1 MNSNSEN
8 KKMKKH
14 NNIVNL
20 KKSDF
25 HRVLLTDVLPYE
37 LPFIL
42 TNEGF
47 YSYLKKRTDRNK
59 TIENIINQDNT
70 TQPLIYTI
78 NKGQASSRKLYLIHP
93 SNQLSFC
100 NFYRDYKLL
109 ITHLCKRSTYSL
121 RFANSIATTY
131 YEKNYSRPHKD
142 YKDEGV
148 ECFNEEDSVK
158 YASSFFKYKNYDFL
172 YKFYDSYE
180 FHRIEKKFIKLYKFD
195 ISKCFDSLSTG
206 MLIKALRHNENKKT
220 LQDLHSFEN
229 EFIRRV
235 ENCNNGR
242 DHGIVVGPEFSRIFA
257 EIVLQTIDLN
267 IKKELDQKEIYQGR
281 DYEIRRYVDD
291 FFLFFNK
298 EKVKITVMDVVCEK
312 LEDFKFYL
320 NNSKTSSFSIP
331 FITPI
336 TSAKRSIQ
344 YELNKLFDIFDNQEE
359 QVNSEISETQD
370 DPHHTLNIVKTLT
383 RYNLI
388 SNRIIRDIKC
398 IIKENEVDYSGITG
412 YFFTLIK
419 IKVAEM
425 DNKYTSTIPDDIQS
439 ERLCRFLL
447 IILELSFFIYD
458 MDLRVR
464 STYLISQIII
474 ITNRLSNRINPE
486 QRERIVKKIHDES
499 QSSIK
504 KSIATD
510 SHNQVEMLNL
520 IIALSSIADNYK
532 LETEIINELLGFHN
546 NSSNYFKLMVGLF
559 YIKNDRKYKK
569 TKNLINENI
578 IRLLSEKSIKE
589 HSESL
594 HLFLDSM
601 SCPYITPLKKD
612 EILQSALKKINL
624 DSQEY
629 ENFKNFLYSSNE
641 NWFVDWRKSAQGH
654 IERLLLKKELR
665 TPYGS

>member
-1 MNSNSEN
+1 MEMTNNSQKTKRKNS
-8 KKMKKH
+8 
-14 NNIVNL
+14 ITL

-25 HRVLLTDVLPYE
+25 NRVVLTDVLPYE

-47 YSYLKKRTDRNK
+47 YGYLNGKSQKNIIIEK
-59 TIENIINQDNT
+59 ILNQENITN
-70 TQPLIYTI
+70 PLVYTI
-78 NKGQASSRKLYLIHP
+78 NKGQTSSRKLYLIHP

-109 ITHLCKRSTYSL
+109 ITHLCNRSSYSL
-121 RFANSIATTY
+121 RYANSIATTY
-131 YEKNYSRPHKD
+131 YEKSYSRPHKD

-148 ECFNEEDSVK
+148 ECFDEESTLR

-172 YKFYDSYE
+172 YKFYDGYE
-180 FHRIEKKFIKLYKFD
+180 FHRIEKKFYHLHKFD

-206 MLIKALRHNENKKT
+206 MLIKALRGEKNKKE
-220 LQDLHSFEN
+220 LRNSYSFET
-229 EFIRRV
+229 EFIKRI

-242 DHGIVVGPEFSRIFA
+242 DHGIVIGPEFSRIFS
-257 EIVLQTIDLN
+257 EIVLQSIDIN
-267 IKKELDQKEIYQGR
+267 IKVELESKNIYEGK
-281 DYEIRRYVDD
+281 DYDLKRYVDD
-291 FFLFFNK
+291 FFLFYNK
-298 EKVKITVMDVVCEK
+298 PNLKIIIMEVISEK

-320 NNSKTSSFSIP
+320 NNSKSLDFTIP

-336 TSAKRSIQ
+336 TSAKKSIQ
-344 YELNKLFDIFDNQEE
+344 DELNNIFDIFDCQDDINPQSEMPQQEE
-359 QVNSEISETQD
+359 
-370 DPHHTLNIVKTLT
+370 PHHNLNIIKSLN

-388 SNRIIRDIKC
+388 SNRSIRDIKC
-398 IIKENEVDYSGITG
+398 IIKENNVEYAGVTG

-419 IKVAEM
+419 IKVADM
-425 DNKYTSTIPDDIQS
+425 DSKYSSKVIDNIQS

-447 IILELSFFIYD
+447 IILELAFFVYD

-474 ITNRLSNRINPE
+474 ITNRLSNRLNNE
-486 QRERIVKKIHDES
+486 QKERIAKKIHDES

-520 IIALSSIADNYK
+520 IIALSAISEDYK
-532 LETEIINELLGFHN
+532 LEQETLIELLGFN
-546 NSSNYFKLMVGLF
+546 NGSTNYFKLMVGLF
-559 YIKNDRKYKK
+559 YIKNNLKYRKSKL
-569 TKNLINENI
+569 LITNEI
-578 IRLLSEKSIKE
+578 IKIIAEKPIQDDSEA
-589 HSESL
+589 L

-601 SCPYITPLKKD
+601 SCPFISNRKKED
-612 EILQSALKKINL
+612 IFNNGIRLINL
-624 DSQEY
+624 ANERDISSLRD
-629 ENFKNFLYSSNE
+629 FLLTDGKY
-641 NWFVDWRKSAQGH
+641 WFIDWRKSAQGH
-654 IERLLLKKELR
+654 IEKLLLKKELR

>member
-1 MNSNSEN
+1 M
-8 KKMKKH
+8 
-14 NNIVNL
+14 
-20 KKSDF
+20 
-25 HRVLLTDVLPYE
+25 T
-37 LPFIL
+37 
-42 TNEGF
+42 
-47 YSYLKKRTDRNK
+47 
-59 TIENIINQDNT
+59 
-70 TQPLIYTI
+70 YTI

-93 SNQLSFC
+93 ANQLSFC
-100 NFYRDYKLL
+100 NFYKDYKLL
-109 ITHLCKRSTYSL
+109 ITHLCKRSSYSL
-121 RFANSIATTY
+121 RFANSVATTY

-180 FHRIEKKFIKLYKFD
+180 FHRIEKRFVHLYKFD

-206 MLIKALRHNENKKT
+206 MLIKALRYNENKKT
-220 LQDLHSFEN
+220 LQDVHSFEN
-229 EFIRRV
+229 EFIKRI

-267 IKKELDQKEIYQGR
+267 IKKDLEHKELYQGR

-298 EKVKITVMDVVCEK
+298 EKIKETVMDIVCEK

-320 NNSKTSSFSIP
+320 NNSKTSSFCIP

-336 TSAKRSIQ
+336 TSAKRSVQ
-344 YELNKLFDIFDNQEE
+344 YELNNLFDIFDNQNEH
-359 QVNSEISETQD
+359 VNSEDSENLE
-370 DPHHTLNIVKTLT
+370 DPHHTLNIVKSLT

-425 DNKYTSTIPDDIQS
+425 DNKYTLKISDNIQS
-439 ERLCRFLL
+439 ERLCRFIL
-447 IILELSFFIYD
+447 IILELSFFVYD

-464 STYLISQIII
+464 STYLISQITII
-474 ITNRLSNRINPE
+474 INRLSNRMNAE
-486 QRERIVKKIHDES
+486 QRERIIKKIHDES
-499 QSSIK
+499 QNSIK

-520 IIALSSIADNYK
+520 IIALSSITDNYK
-532 LETEIINELLGFHN
+532 LEPEVINELLGFHN
-546 NSSNYFKLMVGLF
+546 DSSNYFKLMVGLF
-559 YIKNDRKYKK
+559 YVKNDKKYQK
-569 TKNLINENI
+569 TKNLINSNI
-578 IRLLSEKSIKE
+578 IKLLSQKSIKE
-589 HSESL
+589 HSEAL
-594 HLFLDSM
+594 HIFLDSM
-601 SCPYITPLKKD
+601 SCPYISRSKKD
-612 EILQSALKKINL
+612 EILKVALEKINL
-624 DSQEY
+624 DNEEY
-629 ENFKNFLYSSNE
+629 ENFREFLYSSDN
-641 NWFVDWRKSAQGH
+641 NWFVDWSKSAQGH

-665 TPYGS
+665 TPYSS

>member
-1 MNSNSEN
+1 MTKNTQYKKKKKEN
-8 KKMKKH
+8 GK
-14 NNIVNL
+14 VTL
-20 KKSDF
+20 RKSDF
-25 HRVLLTDVLPYE
+25 NRVILTDVQPYE

-47 YSYLKKRTDRNK
+47 YSYLNRIHDKNSI
-59 TIENIINQDNT
+59 IEKIINCDAVT
-70 TQPLIYTI
+70 HPLVYTI

-109 ITHLCKRSTYSL
+109 ITHLCNRSTYSL

-131 YEKNYSRPHKD
+131 YEKSYSRPHKD

-148 ECFNEEDSVK
+148 ECFNEEISLK

-180 FHRIEKKFIKLYKFD
+180 FHRIEKKFTNLYKFD

-206 MLIKALRHNENKKT
+206 MLIKALRGEKNKKE
-220 LQDLHSFEN
+220 LRNSFSFET
-229 EFIRRV
+229 EFIRRI

-242 DHGIVVGPEFSRIFA
+242 DHGIVIGPEFSRIFA
-257 EIVLQTIDLN
+257 EIVLQSIDLN
-267 IKKELDQKEIYQGR
+267 IKKDLEDKNLYQGR

-298 EKVKITVMDVVCEK
+298 ETVKRTVMEVMSDR

-320 NNSKTSSFSIP
+320 NESKSVHFTIP

-336 TSAKRSIQ
+336 TSAKKSIQ
-344 YELNKLFDIFDNQEE
+344 DELNNLFDIFDVQEGKIGPPE
-359 QVNSEISETQD
+359 NIIQD
-370 DPHHTLNIVKTLT
+370 EPHHNLSIIKSLN

-398 IIKENEVDYSGITG
+398 IIKENNVDYSGITG

-419 IKVAEM
+419 MKVAEM
-425 DNKYTSTIPDDIQS
+425 DSRYSSKIVDEIQS
-439 ERLCRFLL
+439 ERLCRFAL
-447 IILELSFFIYD
+447 IILELTFFVYN

-464 STYLISQIII
+464 STYLVSQIII
-474 ITNRLSNRINPE
+474 ITNRLSNRLNQE
-486 QRERIVKKIHDES
+486 QRERIIKKIHDES
-499 QSSIK
+499 QVAIK

-520 IIALSSIADNYK
+520 IIALSAIGDDYN
-532 LETEIINELLGFHN
+532 LDREILFELLGFN
-546 NSSNYFKLMVGLF
+546 AKTSNYFKLMVGLF
-559 YIKNDRKYKK
+559 YIKNNVEYEKVKFAI
-569 TKNLINENI
+569 T
-578 IRLLSEKSIKE
+578 SEIVKVISNKSIKDD
-589 HSESL
+589 SEAL

-601 SCPYITPLKKD
+601 SCPFISVREKEEIFEQAISTLNLPEADTLSLSQFLKTADK
-612 EILQSALKKINL
+612 
-624 DSQEY
+624 Y
-629 ENFKNFLYSSNE
+629 
-641 NWFVDWRKSAQGH
+641 WFIDWRKSAQGH